1 MSVRWRQHSGKHSG
15 TSTSGPSFAELH
27 PRQFADDSCRQWPA
41 MFRIVARWRP
51 DISMLAGMAHNALL
65 DSNGNVVECTRP
77 NLIEEGIK
85 WKYNGGRTAPEG
97 SRWLRANFKQMQIKY
112 GEIAVYFWLGTC
124 DMTRKLGEF
133 IRLRKDYLDYAA
145 LLLIKLEKLIK
156 FANRHNFALT
166 FLEIPV
172 YSIKEYNASKRHSNP
187 DKFDEQ
193 DRKLKYAIQ
202 VVNEEIAKLNVSIST
217 HSPKFSCDLL
227 RNCHNKKAEAKIF
240 PQFLP
245 I

>member
-1 MSVRWRQHSGKHSG
+1 MSENRLLKYLEKSE
-15 TSTSGPSFAELH
+15 ELA
-27 PRQFADDSCRQWPA
+27 RNVSIESKRKTAIVVSDSKGRYLKE
-41 MFRIVARWRP
+41 V
-51 DISMLAGMAHNALL
+51 AHNALL

-85 WKYNGGRTAPEG
+85 WKYKGGRTAPEG

-166 FLEIPV
+166 FLEIPI
-172 YSIKEYNASKRHSNP
+172 YSIKEYNASKGHSNP

-193 DRKLKYAIQ
+193 DRKLREVTRHRHGTEPSLLDLIFT
-202 VVNEEIAKLNVSIST
+202 NESNINLT
-217 HSPKFSCDLL
+217 
-227 RNCHNKKAEAKIF
+227 NKTEN
-240 PQFLP
+240 
-245 I
+245 